1 MRLLYG
7 KTKQD
12 MEKIIRQMSQEELD
26 DLLVVTADGS
36 LARSLMRRG
45 IAVALDET
53 VYSEKATFPAETAPS
68 ERTVSPGEMTPQG
81 AAGREVAEH
90 FICPYV
96 VLHPEEMAYEDFERI
111 YQRQKGIPWTIFT
124 TERCLVREF
133 AMEDLAALEELYAWP
148 GITDYTEPLE
158 PHEQEAAYQRDYIR
172 YAYGIFGYGFWLV
185 FDKKTGE
192 LIGRAGIETNEDCG
206 DGEAELGYVI
216 RPDRQHQGIATEVCG
231 AIIRYAGEEL
241 GLRKIF
247 ARTHRDNT
255 PSTALL
261 RRLGF
266 AERKQEGEI
275 VWYEREL

>member
-7 KTKQD
+7 ETKQD
-12 MEKIIRQMSQEELD
+12 MEKIIRQMSREELD

-36 LARSLMRRG
+36 WARSLMHRG

-53 VYSEKATFPAETAPS
+53 VSSDETALQ
-68 ERTVSPGEMTPQG
+68 EAV
-81 AAGREVAEH
+81 GREGAES

-111 YQRQKGIPWTIFT
+111 YQRQKGIPWTILT

-216 RPDRQHQGIATEVCG
+216 RPDRQHQGIATEVCA
-231 AIIRYAGEEL
+231 AILAYAGKEL
-241 GLRKIF
+241 GLRRIF
-247 ARTHRDNT
+247 ARTHRDNV
-255 PSTALL
+255 PSTVLL

-266 AERKQEGEI
+266 AEKKQERSAEKRNGAGRGDICPEGEI
-275 VWYEREL
+275 VWYERIL

>member
-36 LARSLMRRG
+36 LARSLMLRG

-53 VYSEKATFPAETAPS
+53 E
-68 ERTVSPGEMTPQG
+68 G
-81 AAGREVAEH
+81 AEH

-111 YQRQKGIPWTIFT
+111 YRRQKGIPWMIFS

-133 AMEDLAALEELYAWP
+133 AMKDLTALEELYAWP
-148 GITDYTEPLE
+148 GITDYTEPLK

-231 AIIRYAGEEL
+231 AILRYAGDEL

-266 AERKQEGEI
+266 VERKQEGEI
-275 VWYEREL
+275 VWYERIL

>member
-7 KTKQD
+7 ETKQD
-12 MEKIIRQMSQEELD
+12 MEKIIRQMSREELD

-36 LARSLMRRG
+36 WARSLMHRG

-53 VYSEKATFPAETAPS
+53 VSSDETALQ
-68 ERTVSPGEMTPQG
+68 EAV
-81 AAGREVAEH
+81 GREGAES

-111 YQRQKGIPWTIFT
+111 YQRQKGIPWTILT

-185 FDKKTGE
+185 LDKKTGE

-206 DGEAELGYVI
+206 DG
-216 RPDRQHQGIATEVCG
+216 
-231 AIIRYAGEEL
+231 
-241 GLRKIF
+241 
-247 ARTHRDNT
+247 
-255 PSTALL
+255 
-261 RRLGF
+261 
-266 AERKQEGEI
+266 
-275 VWYEREL
+275 